1 MMNETENQMPVF
13 APRDLDL
20 ALPAYLDHIMASYA
34 NQTANFTDCLSDSE
48 ADAVSLQYAKER
60 IADFNNRIRVTR
72 GSKYLKV
79 STNGGAHTFIALVD
93 SGKFKVGDILK
104 PVSWAAPA
112 LNFRRGS
119 VLDPSTWGGVRWSGV
134 S

>member
-1 MMNETENQMPVF
+1 MTIF

-20 ALPAYLDHIMASYA
+20 ALPAYLDHIMQSYS
-34 NQTANFTDCLSDSE
+34 NLQSSFTDCLTGSEASE
-48 ADAVSLQYAKER
+48 ADALSLQLAKERAKER
-60 IADFNNRIRVTR
+60 IADFNARVRVTR

-79 STNGGAHTFIALVD
+79 ATNGSVHTFIALVD